1 MTSTVEKTFDRPEID
16 PATLAVISNRI
27 NAILREMTNTLLRS
41 GRSAILTTARD
52 FSCSIVTADNRL
64 LATAEG
70 LPVHIFGSHLQTAT
84 MSELHDDIQQ
94 GDAYLH
100 NDPYS
105 GNTHAA
111 DHTILVPVFIKGRH
125 MFTAVAKAHQADI
138 GNSFPTTYM
147 PMANDLYE
155 EGALFFPATR
165 IQRDNKDVKDI
176 IRMCRLRIR
185 VPDQW
190 YGDYL
195 ACLGSARIG
204 ERRLTELAE
213 KYGSDVIGAFVEEWF
228 AYSER
233 RIEHAIKKLKS
244 GVYTALTHH
253 DPLPGITTES
263 IPVKVIASVDA
274 EAGRITIDLRDNM
287 DCLPAGINMSRAT
300 STNSAVT
307 GLFNVLDAD
316 MPHNHGTLQRVD
328 VLIRE
333 NCIVGYPMHPTSC
346 SMATSNLADRVINAT
361 QTALSAA
368 GEFGLA
374 EGGASLGAGTSV
386 IAGKDERRG
395 NTPYVNQLVV
405 TAMGGAASAV
415 CDGWLTMGV
424 PVTGGLLLRDSVEI
438 DEQKYPVHFDRLQL
452 VADSGGEGKFRGGAA
467 TLIEYGPRFSA
478 MTVAVFADS
487 GGNPAKGTQGGQP
500 GRAHYMGLKDLNTG
514 VEAVIPSFGQF
525 EMMPTQ
531 RLVGIDAGGGGY
543 GSPLER
549 DVQSV
554 RLDVLEGYV
563 SLARANDVYGVV
575 FSGQVEDE
583 SLAVDAAQTQARRA
597 ALYAASA
604 TL

>member
-1 MTSTVEKTFDRPEID
+1 MTDAIKQKIEID

-70 LPVHIFGSHLQTAT
+70 LPVHIFGSHLQTTT

-111 DHTILVPVFIKGRH
+111 DHTILVPVFIQGRH
-125 MFTAVAKAHQADI
+125 LFTAVAKAHQADI

-165 IQRDNKDVKDI
+165 IQRNNEDVKDI

-213 KYGSDVIGAFVEEWF
+213 KYGTEVIEAFVEEWF

-244 GVYTALTHH
+244 GTYTALTYH

-263 IPVKVIASVDA
+263 IPVKVTATVDA
-274 EAGRITIDLRDNM
+274 ETGRIVIDLRDNM

-328 VLIRE
+328 VQIRE
-333 NCIVGYPMHPTSC
+333 NCIVGYPIHPTSC

-374 EGGASLGAGTSV
+374 EG
-386 IAGKDERRG
+386 
-395 NTPYVNQLVV
+395 
-405 TAMGGAASAV
+405 
-415 CDGWLTMGV
+415 
-424 PVTGGLLLRDSVEI
+424 
-438 DEQKYPVHFDRLQL
+438 
-452 VADSGGEGKFRGGAA
+452 
-467 TLIEYGPRFSA
+467 
-478 MTVAVFADS
+478 
-487 GGNPAKGTQGGQP
+487 
-500 GRAHYMGLKDLNTG
+500 
-514 VEAVIPSFGQF
+514 
-525 EMMPTQ
+525 
-531 RLVGIDAGGGGY
+531 
-543 GSPLER
+543 
-549 DVQSV
+549 
-554 RLDVLEGYV
+554 
-563 SLARANDVYGVV
+563 
-575 FSGQVEDE
+575 
-583 SLAVDAAQTQARRA
+583 
-597 ALYAASA
+597 
-604 TL
+604 

>member
-1 MTSTVEKTFDRPEID
+1 MNMATTTQTKTEFD
-16 PATLAVISNRI
+16 PATLAVIANRI

-70 LPVHIFGSHLQTAT
+70 LPVHIFGSHLQTET
-84 MSELHDDIQQ
+84 MSLLHKDIQQ

-111 DHTILVPVFIKGRH
+111 DHTILVPVFIQGQH

-147 PMANDLYE
+147 PVAKDVYE
-155 EGALFFPATR
+155 EGALIFPATR
-165 IQRDNKDVKDI
+165 IQRNYEDVQDI

-204 ERRLTELAE
+204 ERRLTELTK
-213 KYGSDVIGAFVEEWF
+213 KYGVGVIQQFVEEWF

-233 RIEHAIKKLKS
+233 RIEYSIKKLKS
-244 GVYTALTHH
+244 GTYTARTSH
-253 DPLPGITTES
+253 DPLPGISTES
-263 IPVKVIASVDA
+263 IPVNVTAKVDA
-274 EAGRITIDLRDNM
+274 EAGRIEIDLRDNM

-300 STNSAVT
+300 SVNSAVT

-316 MPHNHGTLQRVD
+316 MPHNHGTLARVD
-328 VLIRE
+328 VLIRA
-333 NCIVGYPMHPTSC
+333 NCIVGYPVHPTSC

-361 QTALSAA
+361 QTALSGA

-386 IAGKDERRG
+386 IAGKDSRRG
-395 NTPYVNQLVV
+395 DTPYVNQLVV

-438 DEQKYPVHFDRLQL
+438 DEQKYPVHFDTLHL
-452 VADSGGEGKFRGGAA
+452 VPDSGGAGKFRGGAS
-467 TLIEYGPRFSA
+467 TRIEYGPRFSP

-487 GGNPAKGTQGGQP
+487 KINPARGTKGGLP
-500 GRAHYMGLKDLNTG
+500 GRSSYVGMIDMKTG
-514 VEAVIPSFGQF
+514 IETEIPTFGQF
-525 EMMPTQ
+525 EMTPAQ

-543 GSPLER
+543 GAPLER
-549 DVQSV
+549 DPANV
-554 RLDVLEGYV
+554 LNDVLEGYV
-563 SLARANDVYGVV
+563 SLEKAGETYGVY
-575 FSGQVEDE
+575 FSGN
-583 SLAVDAAQTQARRA
+583 VDDNTLVVDQDKTSTHRATQRRQ
-597 ALYAASA
+597 
-604 TL
+604 